1 MVTAAQCLGP
11 SVILQMVPRYQ
22 NLLHGAELVESQL
35 KESFSEYLNAEV
47 ALRTVSD
54 VSMAIAWL
62 KGSFF
67 YIRVRPVCPETFWGR
82 AVLRGGGGGR
92 GGRAGLWGGSNTAS
106 TCASLMA
113 L

>member
-1 MVTAAQCLGP
+1 
-11 SVILQMVPRYQ
+11 MVPRYQ

-47 ALRTVSD
+47 ALRTVTD

-67 YIRVRPVCPETFWGR
+67 YIRVRPVT
-82 AVLRGGGGGR
+82 LRGIQPVHV
-92 GGRAGLWGGSNTAS
+92 L
-106 TCASLMA
+106 SLLA
-113 L
+113 I

>member
-1 MVTAAQCLGP
+1 
-11 SVILQMVPRYQ
+11 MVPRYQ

-35 KESFSEYLNAEV
+35 KESLSEYLNAEV

-82 AVLRGGGGGR
+82 AVLSGG

>member
-1 MVTAAQCLGP
+1 MVTAAQCLGL
-11 SVILQMVPRYQ
+11 SVVLQMVPRYQ

-47 ALRTVSD
+47 TLRTVSD

-67 YIRVRPVCPETFWGR
+67 YIRVRRICPETLKRRPGFW
-82 AVLRGGGGGR
+82 AGGGGGFK
-92 GGRAGLWGGSNTAS
+92 NTH
-106 TCASLMA
+106 
-113 L
+113 

>member
-1 MVTAAQCLGP
+1 MA
-11 SVILQMVPRYQ
+11 LQMVPRYQ

-47 ALRTVSD
+47 ALRTVTD

-67 YIRVRPVCPETFWGR
+67 YIRVRPLASYNVVMCE
-82 AVLRGGGGGR
+82 V
-92 GGRAGLWGGSNTAS
+92 SNEVVGIPKPLSLQHNRPCSAS
-106 TCASLMA
+106 EFTRHRKMPWCIVIDFT
-113 L
+113 